1 MQPVVIF
8 LEVVMET
15 NKFKRAWIW
24 FWYNDITRICILMG
38 MPIIPVVF
46 TVGFI
51 FGFDEYLR
59 GVAQTTVC
67 KKRACSTFKQF
78 GDTQWAIEH

>member
-1 MQPVVIF
+1 
-8 LEVVMET
+8 MET

-38 MPIIPVVF
+38 LPIIPVVF
-46 TVGFI
+46 TVGVI

-59 GVAQTTVC
+59 GVAMFAYTFTFGWALLDNDYSNLRRIGMNEYR
-67 KKRACSTFKQF
+67 KK
-78 GDTQWAIEH
+78 I